1 MARGHRR
8 PMTAPRKPPELPYA
22 HLLGPHTGALEP
34 QGDYDAALFEGL
46 TFDDAE
52 AASARF
58 DQCAFSSVSFTGGG
72 LRGSKFSDVWLRA
85 VRVVGTNLAETQWR
99 AAQGLSPPVPGGGG
113 FSTPWRPA
121 GFPGCTTHSVHF
133 PAAPFPPAA

>member
-8 PMTAPRKPPELPYA
+8 PMPDPRKLTDLPYA

-72 LRGSKFSDVWLRA
+72 LRGSKFSDVLLRA
-85 VRVVGTNLAETQWR
+85 VRVVGTNLAQTQRRDAPGVSAPLPGGEGVRTQWGR
-99 AAQGLSPPVPGGGG
+99 VAVPA
-113 FSTPWRPA
+113 RQVAPA
-121 GFPGCTTHSVHF
+121 
-133 PAAPFPPAA
+133 